1 MLSAFKH
8 KGAVSAH
15 IKNKHSAS
23 LAFCVG
29 SPYHRCMQVIL
40 ASKSPRR
47 RLLLQAAGLAVEVRP
62 AHIDETL
69 LAGEDAEAAVQ
80 RLAIAKAA
88 AIGICDMP
96 VIAADTLVALDG
108 RAIGQPSNLSEAR
121 DMLIAL
127 SGSTHQV
134 YTGVCVAHRGRSLHR
149 LTCSEVSFYPLSRAQ
164 IDIYLQHNE
173 VLDKAGA
180 YEIQGGA
187 ASFVHAVNGPLDN
200 VIGLPVRLTL
210 SMLEE
215 VAAP

>member
-1 MLSAFKH
+1 
-8 KGAVSAH
+8 
-15 IKNKHSAS
+15 
-23 LAFCVG
+23 
-29 SPYHRCMQVIL
+29 MQVIL

-47 RLLLQAAGLAVEVRP
+47 LLLLQAAGLAIEVRP

-69 LAGEDAEAAVQ
+69 VPGEDVPGAVQ

-88 AIGICDMP
+88 AIDTDTVP
-96 VIAADTLVALDG
+96 VIAADTLVALNG
-108 RAIGQPSNLSEAR
+108 RALGQPEDLLQAR
-121 DMLIAL
+121 DMLRAL

-134 YTGVCVAHRGRSLHR
+134 YTGVCVSYAGRSMHGLM
-149 LTCSEVSFYPLSRAQ
+149 CSEVCFYPLQDAQ
-164 IDIYLQHNE
+164 IDTYLQHNE

-215 VAAP
+215 VSNP

>member
-1 MLSAFKH
+1 
-8 KGAVSAH
+8 
-15 IKNKHSAS
+15 
-23 LAFCVG
+23 
-29 SPYHRCMQVIL
+29 MQVIL

-69 LAGEDAEAAVQ
+69 LENEDAGEAVQ

-88 AIGICDMP
+88 AIGSCDTP

-108 RAIGQPSNLSEAR
+108 RPIGQPSSPDEAR

-134 YTGVCVAHRGRSLHR
+134 YTGVCVSYRGRILHR
-149 LTCSEVSFYPLSRAQ
+149 LMRSEVSFYPLAPAQ
-164 IDIYLQHNE
+164 IDTYLQHNE

-200 VIGLPVRLTL
+200 VIGLPVRMTME
-210 SMLEE
+210 MLEE
-215 VAAP
+215 AGAA

>member
-1 MLSAFKH
+1 
-8 KGAVSAH
+8 
-15 IKNKHSAS
+15 
-23 LAFCVG
+23 
-29 SPYHRCMQVIL
+29 MQIIL

-47 RLLLQAAGLAVEVRP
+47 LRLLQAAGLAVEVRP

-69 LAGEDAEAAVQ
+69 HAGEGVAEAVQ

-88 AIGICDMP
+88 AIEGVDMP
-96 VIAADTLVALDG
+96 VIAADTLVALNG
-108 RAIGQPSNLSEAR
+108 QAIGQPSSLDEAR
-121 DMLIAL
+121 DMLISL

-134 YTGVCVAHRGRSLHR
+134 YTGVCVTHCGRSLHR
-149 LTCSEVSFYPLSRAQ
+149 LMRSEVSFYPLAPAR
-164 IDIYLQHNE
+164 IDTYLQHNE

-210 SMLEE
+210 DMLAE
-215 VAAP
+215 VGAA

>member
-1 MLSAFKH
+1 
-8 KGAVSAH
+8 
-15 IKNKHSAS
+15 
-23 LAFCVG
+23 
-29 SPYHRCMQVIL
+29 MQIIL

-62 AHIDETL
+62 AHIDESL
-69 LAGEDAEAAVQ
+69 LANEDVPSAVQ

-88 AIGICDMP
+88 AIGLSDAP

-108 RAIGQPSNLSEAR
+108 KPLGQPSDLHEAR

-127 SGSTHQV
+127 SGSTHHV
-134 YTGVCVAHRGRSLHR
+134 YTGVCVSHQGQSLHQLMR
-149 LTCSEVSFYPLSRAQ
+149 SEVCFYSLSEHQ
-164 IDIYLQHNE
+164 IDTYLQHNE

-187 ASFVHAVNGPLDN
+187 ASFVCAVNGPLDN

-215 VAAP
+215 VTTL

>member
-1 MLSAFKH
+1 
-8 KGAVSAH
+8 
-15 IKNKHSAS
+15 
-23 LAFCVG
+23 
-29 SPYHRCMQVIL
+29 MQVIL

-62 AHIDETL
+62 SHIDETL
-69 LAGEDAEAAVQ
+69 LVDEDVPSAVQ

-88 AIGICDMP
+88 ATGPGDVP

-108 RAIGQPSNLSEAR
+108 SPLGQPANLQEAR

-127 SGSTHQV
+127 SGSTHHV
-134 YTGVCVAHRGRSLHR
+134 YTGVCVAHRGQFLHQ
-149 LTCSEVSFYPLSRAQ
+149 LMCSEVCFYPLSEHQ
-164 IDIYLQHNE
+164 IDTYLQHNE

-187 ASFVHAVNGPLDN
+187 ASFVRAVNGPLDN

-210 SMLEE
+210 SMLKE
-215 VAAP
+215 VNTP